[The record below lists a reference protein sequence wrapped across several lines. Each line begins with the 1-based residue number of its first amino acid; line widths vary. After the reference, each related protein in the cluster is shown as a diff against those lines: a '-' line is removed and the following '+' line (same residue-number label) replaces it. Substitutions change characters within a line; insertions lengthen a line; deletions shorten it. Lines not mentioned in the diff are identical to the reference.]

1 MHMISGIVAIVGR
14 PNVGKSTILNRII
27 GERKSIVED
36 TPGVTRD
43 RIYGKA
49 EWLTKEFR
57 VIDTGGI
64 QLADQPFR
72 EEINMQVEIAIDEAD
87 TILFVVN
94 GKEGITNDDEYI
106 ARLLQRSQKKVI
118 LAVNKVD
125 DFAQSDSIYEFYNLG
140 LSDPIAVSGAHGIGI
155 GDILDAI
162 VNSFPDKIQKDY
174 DGMTRF
180 CVIGRP
186 NVGKSSLVNA
196 LLNQE
201 RVIVSNIEGTT
212 RDAIDTPFKREGKEY
227 VVIDTAGI
235 LPISKVAGIR
245 KRGKVYENIEKYSVL
260 RAMSAIERSD
270 VVLVVIDG
278 ESGIRD
284 QDKHVAGF
292 AHEAGKGVIIVYNK
306 WDAVEKDEKTMNRIE
321 KEIRTQFQYLSYAPI
336 LFVSALKKQRIQT
349 ILPMIDDVH
358 DASVLRIQTNVLNE
372 VLMDAQ
378 LMTPPPTH
386 KGKRLKIYYASQVA
400 VAPPTIVLFVNDPE
414 LLHFSYKRL
423 LENSLR
429 EAFGFQ
435 GTTLRILARERNR

>member
-1 MHMISGIVAIVGR
+1 MISGIVAIVGR
-14 PNVGKSTILNRII
+14 PNVGKSTIFNRII

-235 LPISKVAGIR
+235 R

-372 VLMDAQ
+372 VLMYAQ

-414 LLHFSYKRL
+414 LLHFSYKRF

>member
-14 PNVGKSTILNRII
+14 PNVGKSTIFNRII

-162 VNSFPDKIQKDY
+162 ANSFPDKIQKDY

-227 VVIDTAGI
+227 VVIDT
-235 LPISKVAGIR
+235 AGIR

-414 LLHFSYKRL
+414 LLHFSYKRF